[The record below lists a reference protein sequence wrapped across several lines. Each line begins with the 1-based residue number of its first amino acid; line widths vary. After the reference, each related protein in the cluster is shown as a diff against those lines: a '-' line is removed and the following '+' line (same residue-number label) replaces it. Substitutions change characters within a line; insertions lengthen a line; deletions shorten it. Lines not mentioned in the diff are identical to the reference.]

1 MHLVHMAE
9 DPPVVRDDAL
19 ERLVQLL
26 LALLL
31 VELHED
37 LLQARAASA
46 SRPARGRPVT
56 YEVEAVQP
64 LLDLEPVR
72 PLRALVRGVQVLQD
86 EHLDEAVELP
96 L

>member
-1 MHLVHMAE
+1 MHMTE

-37 LLQARAASA
+37 LLQVENRRCQSLPVSLDVRQKACTKMSQRRREDARIRHA
-46 SRPARGRPVT
+46 G
-56 YEVEAVQP
+56 
-64 LLDLEPVR
+64 
-72 PLRALVRGVQVLQD
+72 
-86 EHLDEAVELP
+86 
-96 L
+96 